1 MKPKPFKFQE
11 EVLEEIDDFGGRV
24 LCSLQMGLGKTLIA
38 LWWLKKH
45 HSLPAI
51 IVCPASLKYMWQY
64 EAKHILNIDATV
76 LEGRTPH
83 HIRKRAIVILNYDI
97 LKFWLSTLYPLGFK
111 TLIMDES
118 HACKSPKTQRTKA
131 CLQLSRRVPYVMA
144 LSGTP
149 LTNRPIEL
157 FPVLNMLRPN
167 QFNSLFTF
175 GRRYCGGRLGHWGW
189 EFKGATRTQELHNLL
204 KDTCMTRR
212 LKSEVLKD
220 LPPKNRCI
228 LPVPMRNPE
237 EYEEATNNFL
247 MWLAKQDPLKVLKA
261 QRAETLVQLGYL
273 KRLAAKLKAKYV
285 VKWVNQWLEEN
296 EGEKLVLFAEHKA
309 MIKVLRNRCRGK
321 YLVVDGSTPT
331 KLRYEYEQQFQ
342 KDKSIRLF
350 IANRRAGGV
359 GLTLTAASALAF
371 TEMDWVPGNHTQA
384 EDRIHRI
391 GQEQV
396 AWIYYF
402 VAMGSIEEKLC
413 VIIQSKQKVLDAILD
428 GGKVNDRLNVYDKL
442 MASYKKDG
450 VKND

>member
-1 MKPKPFKFQE
+1 MK
-11 EVLEEIDDFGGRV
+11 VLDRCWV
-24 LCSLQMGLGKTLIA
+24 NCLR
-38 LWWLKKH
+38 
-45 HSLPAI
+45 
-51 IVCPASLKYMWQY
+51 MW
-64 EAKHILNIDATV
+64 K
-76 LEGRTPH
+76 
-83 HIRKRAIVILNYDI
+83 
-97 LKFWLSTLYPLGFK
+97 WLSENLPEGF
-111 TLIMDES
+111 LE
-118 HACKSPKTQRTKA
+118 KSNEEKEDI
-131 CLQLSRRVPYVMA
+131 VD
-144 LSGTP
+144 
-149 LTNRPIEL
+149 
-157 FPVLNMLRPN
+157 F
-167 QFNSLFTF
+167 
-175 GRRYCGGRLGHWGW
+175 
-189 EFKGATRTQELHNLL
+189 L
-204 KDTCMTRR
+204 K
-212 LKSEVLKD
+212 
-220 LPPKNRCI
+220 
-228 LPVPMRNPE
+228 
-237 EYEEATNNFL
+237 
-247 MWLAKQDPLKVLKA
+247 
-261 QRAETLVQLGYL
+261 
-273 KRLAAKLKAKYV
+273 
-285 VKWVNQWLEEN
+285 NQWLEEN

-442 MASYKKDG
+442 MASYKNNK
-450 VKND
+450 VA